1 MIFLPTL
8 GTVTS
13 FEPRQGDSVPHGL
26 AEQKKKNCPRDAAV
40 HCGTHYLQKGLEVCV
55 CRFPS

>member
-26 AEQKKKNCPRDAAV
+26 AEQKKKKTAPEM
-40 HCGTHYLQKGLEVCV
+40 LQCTVGHTIYRKG
-55 CRFPS
+55 